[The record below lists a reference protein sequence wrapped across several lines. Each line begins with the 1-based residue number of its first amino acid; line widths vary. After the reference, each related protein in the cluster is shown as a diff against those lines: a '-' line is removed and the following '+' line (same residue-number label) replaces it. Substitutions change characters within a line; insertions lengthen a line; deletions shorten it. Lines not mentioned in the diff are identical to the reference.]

1 MTAVGS
7 PTRFALE
14 LTPAWWIGL
23 DAGHQDVVRAER
35 DARRIADTLLPTAST
50 VCVHA
55 GGGGRVLLSYELPDH
70 GVPTPDQLASL
81 VLDEGAGITVL
92 GADGCIDVALG
103 DIDRR
108 RRAALAARALLL
120 RTDGVAVRFQG
131 SAEIVGIVRAESL
144 LTTTAIERLDAGAA
158 ELGLSSKVIVTEPV
172 APSFCEGL
180 LTLALEPVGE
190 DSFRPVR

>member
-1 MTAVGS
+1 MAAVGS
-7 PTRFALE
+7 PTRSAPE
-14 LTPAWWIGL
+14 LTPAWWIGV
-23 DAGHQDVVRAER
+23 DAGHEDIVRAER

-70 GVPTPDQLASL
+70 GVPTPDQLARL

-92 GADGCIDVALG
+92 GADGSIDVGLG

-108 RRAALAARALLL
+108 RRAALAAKALLL
-120 RTDGVAVRFQG
+120 RTDGMAVRFQG
-131 SAEIVGIVRAESL
+131 SAELVGIVRAESL
-144 LTTTAIERLDAGAA
+144 LMDTAIERLDAGTAA
-158 ELGLSSKVIVTEPV
+158 LALSSKVLITEPV
-172 APSFCEGL
+172 TPSFHGGL